1 MIPDTNAVAGK
12 MLCLNLR
19 AIIAAP
25 IVLLIISCGYEW
37 THQDCVNCEYEW
49 TYRDCER
56 WKNASV
62 SDIRSELERGAD
74 VNAMLGSHYGYW
86 FTESTPLHLAVKC
99 SSNPDIA
106 DLLLSHGADVN
117 ATDSYFKNTPLYEA
131 TRNPEG
137 ANAEAIELLLEHGA
151 DANAKAYVHECGHG
165 HPLDCELV
173 RTTILYSAVDYHVDP
188 TVVELLLE
196 HDAEVNARDYA
207 DWTALLRVAVP
218 FGPAG
223 AGARQDY
230 MPNTIDVVR
239 LLLEYGADINAR
251 NQDGRTALHLMAPE
265 ASTPLIQVML
275 DHGADVNAQIEFG
288 ETPLH
293 KAASNPNP
301 DVTRLLLAN
310 GAAVNA
316 IDFHRYTPLHR
327 SMSPDEHHWSIK
339 RGDSYPPSIEVI
351 AELLRSG
358 ADPNARNRWNSTAL
372 HAAVINRN
380 SPRQN
385 DIIELLL
392 DYGADPGA
400 VDNAGR
406 TPCRYTRDANVSEQ
420 ITKRLC
426 R

>member
-117 ATDSYFKNTPLYEA
+117 A
-131 TRNPEG
+131 
-137 ANAEAIELLLEHGA
+137 
-151 DANAKAYVHECGHG
+151 
-165 HPLDCELV
+165 
-173 RTTILYSAVDYHVDP
+173 
-188 TVVELLLE
+188 
-196 HDAEVNARDYA
+196 
-207 DWTALLRVAVP
+207 
-218 FGPAG
+218 
-223 AGARQDY
+223 
-230 MPNTIDVVR
+230 
-239 LLLEYGADINAR
+239 
-251 NQDGRTALHLMAPE
+251 
-265 ASTPLIQVML
+265 
-275 DHGADVNAQIEFG
+275 QIEFG

-380 SPRQN
+380 SPRKN